1 MNVAYFAVRK
11 TPPMMFSGGSSRK
24 SGQKKSIQDLRK
36 KHGQFWREAREPA
49 RLTQQEVAAVLGY
62 KSGQFISNV
71 ESGRCRFPESQLPK
85 LQKLYALK
93 AAAILEVVLEEEE
106 WALRQAFGLD

>member
-1 MNVAYFAVRK
+1 MTVFL
-11 TPPMMFSGGSSRK
+11 PSF
-24 SGQKKSIQDLRK
+24 
-36 KHGQFWREAREPA
+36 
-49 RLTQQEVAAVLGY
+49 
-62 KSGQFISNV
+62 
-71 ESGRCRFPESQLPK
+71 RFPESQLPK